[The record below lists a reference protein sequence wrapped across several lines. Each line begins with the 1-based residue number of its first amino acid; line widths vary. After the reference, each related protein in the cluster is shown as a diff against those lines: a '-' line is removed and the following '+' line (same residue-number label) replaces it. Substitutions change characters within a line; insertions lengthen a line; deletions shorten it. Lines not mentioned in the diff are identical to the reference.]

1 MMILMGILFIL
12 IGNYMPKTRQNY
24 TIGIK
29 VPWALDNEENW
40 NRTHRLA
47 GYLWVA
53 GGLILVI
60 LALAGLSNPVLM
72 IGVVVVFTLVPAIY
86 SWWLH
91 AKKGL

>member
-1 MMILMGILFIL
+1 MILMGILFIL

>member
-1 MMILMGILFIL
+1 LFIL

-53 GGLILVI
+53 GGIILVI
-60 LALAGLSNPVLM
+60 LSLAGLTNPLLL
-72 IGVVVVFTLVPAIY
+72 IGVVLLFTLVPTIY

-91 AKKGL
+91 AGKGL